1 MTFADPVSLVRAA
14 IDGSTGLETARVLDA
29 AFTSGPMPVVHVH
42 HLSGTADEVNRLD
55 QVGVDVYHTTPT
67 GPGSPSALLV
77 ASRIRDAL
85 VGTCGPTPVGLIDEV
100 AVSAEPV
107 TRPYVGL
114 IEVASMVLDV
124 THRPI
129 Y

>member
-14 IDGSTGLETARVLDA
+14 VTGTTGMETTRVLDVE
-29 AFTSGPMPVVHVH
+29 FTSGPVPVVHVH
-42 HLSGTADEVNRLD
+42 HLSGTADEVDRLD
-55 QVGVDVYHTTPT
+55 QVGVDVYHTAAT
-67 GPGSPSALLV
+67 GPGSSSALLV
-77 ASRIRDAL
+77 ASRVRDAL
-85 VGTCGPTPVGLIDEV
+85 VGTNLPTPVGLIDEV

-107 TRPYVGL
+107 TRPYAGL